1 MSPPNMY
8 NTSSKTY
15 LPLKYNLHKKI
26 SYLLNSPYHYA
37 LPFFVMYCQRAIK
50 TYPRVDPMEKHL

>member
-1 MSPPNMY
+1 MY

-15 LPLKYNLHKKI
+15 LPLKYNLHQKI
-26 SYLLNSPYHYA
+26 SYLLISPYHYA
-37 LPFFVMYCQRAIK
+37 LPFFVMYCQMAIK